1 MEAELG
7 TLEQRNV
14 SIIIVYGVNYCLWC
28 QLLCMVSI
36 IVYDNLSVLSQIN
49 PSFNKTS
56 HNKVAR
62 VLLYVCFCNRPPLSS
77 EHNTLA
83 SYPGDSGSNPGSFR
97 NFLQII

>member
-28 QLLCMVSI
+28 QLLSMVSI

-49 PSFNKTS
+49 PSFNRTS
-56 HNKVAR
+56 HNKVARAAR

-77 EHNTLA
+77 EYNK
-83 SYPGDSGSNPGSFR
+83 
-97 NFLQII
+97 